1 MNIIEQID
9 VLELQLE
16 VGGNTMVLH
25 PFVIY
30 DEGQAIVFD
39 TGFPGSYDALVARL
53 KPDYPVHSIVLTHQ
67 DMDHIGSL
75 PQFMAHEPEL
85 AVYAHADD
93 KMAIDGK
100 APFIKGS
107 PERLNMLLS
116 SLSQTEADQ
125 FRNVFSADTPNNV
138 NHVLHDGDV
147 LPFAGGLQVIHTP
160 GHTPGHISL
169 YHPGSKTLFTGDA
182 MVIADGNL
190 AGPVPQFTPNLE
202 QALSSLNKFR
212 ELDVDTVVCYH
223 GGIFKGDFQQ
233 RLDELVSG
241 S

>member
-1 MNIIEQID
+1 MNIAEQID
-9 VLELQLE
+9 VLELKLE
-16 VGGNTMVLH
+16 VGGNVTVLH

-30 DEGQAIVFD
+30 EQGQAILFD
-39 TGFPGSYDALVARL
+39 TGFPGSYEKLVALL
-53 KPDYPVHSIVLTHQ
+53 KPEYPVRSVVLTHQ

-75 PQFMAHEPEL
+75 PQFMAHEPGL
-85 AVYAHADD
+85 AVYAHEDD
-93 KMAIDGK
+93 RAAIDGK

-116 SLSQTEADQ
+116 SLSQVEADT
-125 FRNVFSADTPNNV
+125 FRSVFSADTPDNV

-147 LPFAGGLQVIHTP
+147 LPFAGGLQVVHTP

-182 MVIADGNL
+182 MTVVDGKL
-190 AGPVPQFTPNLE
+190 FGPVPQFTPNLE
-202 QALSSLNKFR
+202 QAILSLNKFR

-223 GGIFKGDFQQ
+223 GGIFTGDFQQ
-233 RLDELVSG
+233 RLDELLSG